1 MSLLGAGCQKN
12 SPTSKV
18 KEKSTKELSSADA
31 RLLRQ
36 IKSLESITGVDG
48 QKQERILWVFK
59 TKTLAS
65 SSSPAIGA
73 DGTIYIGEKNGE
85 FYALNGT
92 TGVKKWEFQ
101 TRGVYSSPAVGADGT
116 VYFGARDYK
125 LYALDGVTGDKKWS
139 VGGGSY
145 QDFSPA
151 IGIDG
156 TVYVGMGLKV
166 NALDGTTGTKKW
178 EFKTGGVVNSSPA
191 IGSDGT
197 VYVGSYNGKLFA
209 LDGKTGIKKWFLVVG
224 QVYSSLTIGPDGILY
239 LGSWDNVYALK
250 TSSKGPAKS
259 PWPMRGQNAR
269 HTGRVMKK

>member
-1 MSLLGAGCQKN
+1 MMLGLALFLALGCGGKAELPIYIEPN
-12 SPTSKV
+12 
-18 KEKSTKELSSADA
+18 EKLNDVDAA

-116 VYFGARDYK
+116 VYFGS
-125 LYALDGVTGDKKWS
+125 T
-139 VGGGSY
+139 
-145 QDFSPA
+145 FS
-151 IGIDG
+151 
-156 TVYVGMGLKV
+156 TL
-166 NALDGTTGTKKW
+166 
-178 EFKTGGVVNSSPA
+178 
-191 IGSDGT
+191 
-197 VYVGSYNGKLFA
+197 
-209 LDGKTGIKKWFLVVG
+209 
-224 QVYSSLTIGPDGILY
+224 
-239 LGSWDNVYALK
+239 
-250 TSSKGPAKS
+250 
-259 PWPMRGQNAR
+259 
-269 HTGRVMKK
+269 